1 MDEKEAHS
9 APGRIAPATPRA
21 WTAPPLLGWRWRIA
35 MMAPSSLNH
44 LNLYNLQPKNAIF
57 AKTEENQTCK

>member
-1 MDEKEAHS
+1 MKRK
-9 APGRIAPATPRA
+9 RILLRHELRPPRRGLGQR
-21 WTAPPLLGWRWRIA
+21 PPLLGWRWRIA

-44 LNLYNLQPKNAIF
+44 LNLDNLQPKNAII